1 MTGLIDFYIAHPFWL
16 WLSVAA
22 AFLAI
27 EVGTGT
33 GWLLW
38 PAASA
43 AVIGVV
49 ALLLPTSLPVE
60 IALFAVLTIAS
71 TYLARRFLRPAL
83 AGPDPDLNDPTLR
96 LLGRPAEVVT
106 PFENGRGRVFVDG
119 KEWAA
124 RTEDEAAPETG
135 ARVSVVGVHGAVL
148 TVR

>member
-1 MTGLIDFYIAHPFWL
+1 MTGLIDFYVNHPFWL

-43 AVIGVV
+43 AAVGVV
-49 ALLLPTSLPVE
+49 ALLLPTNLPLE

-71 TYLARRFLRPAL
+71 TYFARRFLRPAL

-96 LLGRPAEVVT
+96 LLGRPAEVVGCSST
-106 PFENGRGRVFVDG
+106 ARNGPPRRRARPRARPRPRPGRGSRW
-119 KEWAA
+119 WAC
-124 RTEDEAAPETG
+124 TG
-135 ARVSVVGVHGAVL
+135 RC
-148 TVR
+148 